1 MAKPFSAINHKLI
14 DHQNVFVGE
23 SGDPKTKLTE

>member
-1 MAKPFSAINHKLI
+1 MAKPFSAINPKLS
-14 DHQNVFVGE
+14 DNKNVLVGE